1 SDHDYA
7 NSRMADYLDCYL
19 GSN

>member
-1 SDHDYA
+1 
-7 NSRMADYLDCYL
+7 MVDCYL